1 MSKNVFDILKAE
13 YPSELANKLIETYC
27 NSIREYKKRNWQYFG
42 NEIGRFVE
50 VAIRMIEL
58 KTEGKYTKF
67 ENRLAILNESRLKQ
81 FEQSKINNN
90 NSFRILIPRQLYAMY
105 SIRNKRGMIH
115 INEVDP
121 NYMDATVLLNISKWI
136 LAEFVRNSKKINY
149 DDAIEIIEELVVK
162 ENAII
167 WVEDGIFK
175 VLDQKVTIEE
185 RILCILYYKNKISES
200 ELFKLSEY
208 SNSSIFRKKLK
219 KMHIEQKINYTKE
232 RIAISPL
239 GINIVENKLNKVEKE

>member
-1 MSKNVFDILKAE
+1 
-13 YPSELANKLIETYC
+13 
-27 NSIREYKKRNWQYFG
+27 
-42 NEIGRFVE
+42 
-50 VAIRMIEL
+50 
-58 KTEGKYTKF
+58 
-67 ENRLAILNESRLKQ
+67 
-81 FEQSKINNN
+81 
-90 NSFRILIPRQLYAMY
+90 MY

-239 GINIVENKLNKVEKE
+239 GINIVENKLNKVGKE